1 MSNLVSKEYL
11 EIIELPAL
19 EDYTHWQFLQE
30 RKIIINNVIDDSVVE
45 KALMQVLKI
54 NNDDKHIPIEQ
65 RKPIV
70 IYLNTPGGLVYIG
83 MALCDAIRQ
92 SKTPVHIHALGY
104 ACSMGSLILAC
115 GHKRIAYENTV
126 VMIHEGGI
134 SFEGNAGQAKDLMEF
149 NKITEKRAKKIILDN
164 TKITEEKYDSMTRKD
179 WWMYADEALELG
191 IIDEIIGMEGVNK

>member
-1 MSNLVSKEYL
+1 MAKLFKEAFLQIMETPILQEYIQW
-11 EIIELPAL
+11 E
-19 EDYTHWQFLQE
+19 FLQE
-30 RKIIINNVIDDSVVE
+30 RAIILNDEITNDIVELVI
-45 KALMQVLKI
+45 MQIIKI
-54 NNDDKHIPIEQ
+54 NNEDKHLPVKE

-70 IYLNTPGGLVYIG
+70 IYLNTPGGLLFVG
-83 MALCDAIRQ
+83 MALCDVIRQ

-115 GHKRIAYENTV
+115 GHKRIAYENTI

-134 SFEGNAGQAKDLMEF
+134 SLDGTIGQVKDIMEF
-149 NKITEKRAKKIILDN
+149 SKKTEERAKKIILDN

-191 IIDEIIGMEGVNK
+191 IIDEIICSESSGR